1 SASLIGRLGSS
12 AFRFFCRQVTAL
24 VRRILGIVGYVDQ
37 LLGGNYATRRPFPEA
52 VIPPF
57 PSILVRSAHGNSF
70 DDLVRADRHGQRA
83 RDAEQRLAGF
93 TPAGFSKA
101 APR

>member
-1 SASLIGRLGSS
+1 MRRVRMSASLIGRLGSS

-52 VIPPF
+52 VIPPV

-70 DDLVRADRHGQRA
+70 DALFGAATHRQRA
-83 RDAEQRLAGF
+83 RDAE
-93 TPAGFSKA
+93 
-101 APR
+101 PRPPGLPP